1 MSEKWSRCSLN
12 KGYTEAGFAER
23 VFHVHLRNFGD
34 TDEIF
39 FRDFLRTNEDIAER
53 YEALKLELCKR
64 YEFDRDAYTAAKSEF
79 VLKLTR
85 IAKENS
91 K

>member
-1 MSEKWSRCSLN
+1 MRAYAN
-12 KGYTEAGFAER
+12 
-23 VFHVHLRNFGD
+23 
-34 TDEIF
+34 
-39 FRDFLRTNEDIAER
+39 IAER
-53 YEALKLELCKR
+53 YEALKLELWKR
-64 YEFDRDAYTAAKSEF
+64 FEFDRDAYTAAKSEF

>member
-1 MSEKWSRCSLN
+1 MR
-12 KGYTEAGFAER
+12 A
-23 VFHVHLRNFGD
+23 
-34 TDEIF
+34 
-39 FRDFLRTNEDIAER
+39 NEDIAER

-64 YEFDRDAYTAAKSEF
+64 FKFNRDAYTAAKSEF